1 MTIEEI
7 MTQMK
12 DNNMSIEEA
21 LIIAYNQGL
30 SDLNKSLIR
39 TFIRLTADSSC
50 SSNRRKSSNI
60 SIINRLTDELKK
72 SYKGAE

>member
-1 MTIEEI
+1 MTIEES

-12 DNNMSIEEA
+12 DNNMPIEEA

-39 TFIRLTADSSC
+39 TSIRLTADSSC

-72 SYKGAE
+72 SYKEAE